1 MLFLKANPISQM
13 FALKK
18 KKNNRRNRN
27 QESLPR
33 MILLQNKK
41 TLESISCGF
50 DLIGLPVVVMQRLLV
65 EHTGIYQCETSP

>member
-1 MLFLKANPISQM
+1 
-13 FALKK
+13 
-18 KKNNRRNRN
+18 
-27 QESLPR
+27 

-65 EHTGIYQCETSP
+65 EHTGIYQCESGPLAKGREGGEGASFVLVALPVFLPSVICSCF